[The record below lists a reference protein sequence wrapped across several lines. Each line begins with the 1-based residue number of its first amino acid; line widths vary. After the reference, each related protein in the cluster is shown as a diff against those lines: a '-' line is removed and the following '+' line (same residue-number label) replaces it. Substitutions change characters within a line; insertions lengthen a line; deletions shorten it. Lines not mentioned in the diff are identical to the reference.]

1 MANDNYYKLTFSAA
15 FLFAL
20 IFSHGIISTEQRL
33 LKDCGDDGDVR
44 HNLLGNTVSG
54 AGKSPGVGNVSAQ
67 DDFRP
72 LTPGHSHSP
81 GIPRLSADSTDDFRP
96 TTPGHSPGAGHSNGP
111 TSVGLPN

>member
-44 HNLLGNTVSG
+44 RNLLGNAVSG

-81 GIPRLSADSTDDFRP
+81 GIPRLSGDSDDFRP
-96 TTPGHSPGAGHSNGP
+96 TTPGHSPGAGHSSGP

>member
-1 MANDNYYKLTFSAA
+1 MASDNYYKLTFGAA

-20 IFSHGIISTEQRL
+20 ILSHGIISTEQRL
-33 LKDCGDDGDVR
+33 LKDCGDDGDMR
-44 HNLLGNTVSG
+44 RNLLGNAVSG

-81 GIPRLSADSTDDFRP
+81 GIPSLAAESDDFRP
-96 TTPGHSPGAGHSNGP
+96 TTPGHSPGAGHSSGP
-111 TSVGLPN
+111 SSLGHPN